1 MPLVLIGRVIQ
12 VGYRNMYHQRKR
24 FILGTSNPRLIKFSH
39 RELEVPAEDQR
50 NIGIQVNST
59 DESPGMKDVLI
70 FINDEDNRNE
80 ECYKVRVHVYEP
92 DE

>member
-1 MPLVLIGRVIQ
+1 
-12 VGYRNMYHQRKR
+12 MYHQRKR

-39 RELEVPAEDQR
+39 RDLEVPAEDQR

-59 DESPGMKDVLI
+59 GQSPGMKDVLI
-70 FINDEDNRNE
+70 FINDEENRNE

-92 DE
+92 DGK